1 MATATAPSPGEV
13 MASNLDKFYLARIVE
28 RQDLTAN
35 LWRIRVDPGGPF
47 AHVPGQY
54 ATLGVVTPGKHVE
67 RAYSIASAP
76 QEDLLEFFIE
86 NVPGGELTPLLHEL
100 CVGDTLTC
108 RKIAKG
114 RFTLDKKSGHKNHL
128 LIATVTGVAPFVSM
142 IRSMQ
147 HESRIAEIEHSIF
160 LIDGASHSPE
170 LGYLEEIGLAA
181 AESQWLTFVPTI
193 SRPWDDPGWN
203 GETGRVDDLIRKYT
217 DMWGLTPETTSV
229 YLCGNPTMIE
239 NSKGILKRR
248 GWKKDGMKDEVYF
261 VRGHH
266 EPEPDRKLRPLTLSQ

>member
-1 MATATAPSPGEV
+1 MATAPSPGEL
-13 MASNLDKFYLARIVE
+13 MANNPDKFYQARIVE
-28 RQDLTAN
+28 RQDITAN
-35 LWRIRVDPGGPF
+35 LWRIRVDPGRPF
-47 AHVPGQY
+47 GHVPGQY
-54 ATLGVVTPGKHVE
+54 ATLGVLTPGKQVE

-86 NVPGGELTPLLHEL
+86 TVPDGELTPLLHEL
-100 CVGDTLTC
+100 RVGDSLTC

-114 RFTLDKKSGHKNHL
+114 RFTLDTQSGHKNHL

-142 IRSMQ
+142 IRSLQ
-147 HESRIAEIEHSIF
+147 HESKISEIKHSLF
-160 LIDGASHSPE
+160 LIDGASHSLE
-170 LGYLEEIGLAA
+170 LGYREEIARAA
-181 AESQWLTFVPTI
+181 AELPWLTFVPTI
-193 SRPWDDPGWN
+193 SRPWDEPSWN

-217 DMWGLTPETTSV
+217 DLWRLTPQTTNA

-248 GWKKDGMKDEVYF
+248 GWKKEGMKDEVYF

-266 EPEPDRKLRPLTLSQ
+266 DPEPGRKLQPLNQC